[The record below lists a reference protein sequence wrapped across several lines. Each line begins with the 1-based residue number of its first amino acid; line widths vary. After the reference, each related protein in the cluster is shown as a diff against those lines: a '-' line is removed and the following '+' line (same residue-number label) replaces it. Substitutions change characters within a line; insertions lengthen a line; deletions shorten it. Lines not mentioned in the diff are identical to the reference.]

1 MFDVARENAFSDLEG
16 EDLLT
21 MAEFLAVR
29 SQYCDL
35 RAKLDRDRYVAI
47 AGSQIDQAALAA
59 ADKFAEDVVAPVRQR
74 FIELRKAL
82 IATCVDKD
90 KLQKMLPMALM
101 FLSTSINL
109 ERLLL
114 VSDAEPDIVKK
125 IMDQLSQYFASG
137 VSDD

>member
-1 MFDVARENAFSDLEG
+1 M
-16 EDLLT
+16 
-21 MAEFLAVR
+21 
-29 SQYCDL
+29 
-35 RAKLDRDRYVAI
+35 
-47 AGSQIDQAALAA
+47 
-59 ADKFAEDVVAPVRQR
+59 
-74 FIELRKAL
+74 RKAL